1 VSDAGIISAEE
12 LLNREMYSSEPLIE
26 GLVWER
32 DNIFIVGTEKVG
44 KSILALQFAFALTSG
59 QPLFGEYRVKYPLT
73 VLYVQTE
80 GKLGDTK
87 DRITNM
93 LKINECD
100 TKNLFIAF
108 FPHLALDTEHGMG
121 VFIDHINLR
130 EIRPKVIILDPLYHS
145 MKGSLIDEED
155 SRKMTAN
162 LRELSERYEATI
174 IVIHHTHRPIRFEG
188 RVIDEGD
195 NSIFGSF
202 VWKAWADHVLL
213 FRHGKDK
220 SRILSCNTQRSGKV
234 MEYDELELTGD
245 PFLSFDRNVD
255 RVRPVERNVRHALEE
270 AGEEGST
277 RDALRESTGLSITS
291 VEKSLRRMIKEGS
304 AARRRE
310 GYPVK
315 YYYKGERNGQ
325 ER

>member
-1 VSDAGIISAEE
+1 
-12 LLNREMYSSEPLIE
+12 MYSTDPLIE

-32 DNIFIVGTEKVG
+32 DNIFIVGSEKVG

-59 QPLFGEYRVKYPLT
+59 QPLFGEYRVKYPST

-87 DRITNM
+87 DRIGNM

-108 FPHLALDTEHGMG
+108 FPHLALDTEHGMRTFLEH
-121 VFIDHINLR
+121 VRQR
-130 EIRPKVIILDPLYHS
+130 EVKPRIIILDPLYHA
-145 MKGSLIDEED
+145 MQGSLINEEH

-162 LRELSERYEATI
+162 LRELGEKYNATI
-174 IVIHHTHRPIRFEG
+174 IVVHHTHRPIRFEG
-188 RVIDEGD
+188 KTIDEGD

-213 FRHGKDK
+213 LRLGKNK
-220 SRILSCNTQRSGKV
+220 STILSCTTQRSGKV

-245 PFLSFDRNVD
+245 PYLGFDRNAD
-255 RVRPVERNVRHALEE
+255 RVRPIERNVRHALEE
-270 AGEEGST
+270 AGGEGST
-277 RDALRESTGLSITS
+277 RDALKESTGLSITS
-291 VEKSLRRMIKEGS
+291 VEKSLRRMVKEGIAKRAS
-304 AARRRE
+304 GR
-310 GYPVK
+310 YPVK
-315 YYYKGERNGQ
+315 YFYVGGGE
-325 ER
+325 